1 MISLKNNSIK
11 RIAINLTK
19 DEQEMAKY
27 FISDYYTKLLL
38 NIAISFLNY
47 KKDCVRVV
55 MKKNDNK
62 VAYTDGNVINISYN
76 NDITNMFYDSRLK
89 DLSLKGL
96 LAHETAHILYTNFKI
111 LKELM
116 TSLSKG
122 KLYCASEITH
132 KNKDKMVEMLNK
144 NRIVKEAIMRTV
156 KYINNVFEDAYIEA
170 RLMKEFPHTT
180 AVKGIRLNNSK
191 YATTVDLSDS
201 ESNYETIMNYLY
213 FYLSAQKTTIPSC
226 TDEVK
231 ECINNCVEICKKYVF
246 SNSPKQRTIGSILVL
261 LEMWDF
267 FVEDLL
273 ASCPMID
280 DDELNDIDDLL
291 ELLSELLNN
300 MNTLETSEESN
311 SDSEGLANN
320 DSTEE
325 TSVNIDEF
333 RNEFCN
339 DTADT
344 SNESQN
350 DSSEDNSENG
360 SNDTDNSSD
369 ENITVNGENN
379 SKDNSQPIDFTDNI
393 DFDIEIKKYAK
404 DKAEEMTD
412 DLVANDLAVASK
424 YCDLGNIHKDIKL
437 QIVDVK
443 TDANSQYDYL
453 KALQQYN
460 ILSNAKKMSRKIE
473 SIIKAQNYDTT
484 FKNRQTGKKICTTS
498 LYRPD
503 KKFFINKQVEET
515 ISPLAVTL
523 LVDLSGSMEGSRLH
537 YAKLGAIQLVE
548 FCNRINVP
556 VSVYGHNSSGDTV
569 YIYNFFNFKS
579 SKSKKHSLMNMYAGG
594 GNRDGAAIRFCCEQL
609 DKREEKKMFVII
621 SDGQPAASGY
631 GGFKAESD
639 IHSIMKEYQ
648 KKGFIFVSASIGSD
662 RENIRRIYGEKN
674 VIDITD
680 LSVLPKTLVKVI
692 KNQIMY

>member
-1 MISLKNNSIK
+1 MKNNSIK

-122 KLYCASEITH
+122 KLYCESEITH

-201 ESNYETIMNYLY
+201 ESNYETIINYLY

-231 ECINNCVEICKKYVF
+231 DCINNCVEICKKYVF

-280 DDELNDIDDLL
+280 DDELNNIDDLL

-325 TSVNIDEF
+325 TSVDIDEF

-350 DSSEDNSENG
+350 DSSEDNSENERA
-360 SNDTDNSSD
+360 SD

-379 SKDNSQPIDFTDNI
+379 SNDNSQPIDFKDNI
-393 DFDIEIKKYAK
+393 DFDLEIKKYAK
-404 DKAEEMTD
+404 DKVDEMTD

-424 YCDLGNIHKDIKL
+424 YCDLGKIHNGIK
-437 QIVDVK
+437 IKIIDVPQYSS
-443 TDANSQYDYL
+443 SQYNYD

-460 ILSNAKKMSRKIE
+460 ILSNTKKMSRKIE
-473 SIIKAQNYDTT
+473 SIIKAQSYDTT

-537 YAKLGAIQLVE
+537 YAKLGAIQLLE

-556 VSVYGHNSSGDTV
+556 ISVYGHDSSGNTV
-569 YIYNFFNFKS
+569 NIYNFFNFNS
-579 SKSKKHSLMNMYAGG
+579 SKSKKYSLMNMKAGK

-631 GGFKAESD
+631 VGFKAEND

>member
-1 MISLKNNSIK
+1 MKNNSIK

-47 KKDCVRVV
+47 KKDCARVV
-55 MKKNDNK
+55 IKKNGSK
-62 VAYTDGNVINISYN
+62 VAYTDGNVINIIYN
-76 NDITNMFYDSRLK
+76 NDITNMFADSRLK

-96 LAHETAHILYTNFKI
+96 LAHETAHILYTNFKV

-122 KLYCASEITH
+122 KLYCDSEITH
-132 KNKDKMVEMLNK
+132 KNKDKMVEFLNK

-191 YATTVDLSDS
+191 YATTIDLSDS
-201 ESNYETIMNYLY
+201 ESNYETIINYLY
-213 FYLSAQKTTIPSC
+213 FYLSAQKTTMPSC

-246 SNSPKQRTIGSILVL
+246 SYSPKQRTLGSIMVL
-261 LEMWDF
+261 LEMWDYF
-267 FVEDLL
+267 EEDLL
-273 ASCPMID
+273 ASCPMVD
-280 DDELNDIDDLL
+280 DDELNNIDDLL

-325 TSVNIDEF
+325 TSVDIDEF

-350 DSSEDNSENG
+350 DSSEDNSENERA
-360 SNDTDNSSD
+360 SD

-379 SKDNSQPIDFTDNI
+379 SNDNSQPIDFKDNI
-393 DFDIEIKKYAK
+393 DFDLEIKKYAK
-404 DKAEEMTD
+404 DKVDEMTD

-424 YCDLGNIHKDIKL
+424 YCDLGKIHNGIK
-437 QIVDVK
+437 IKIIDVPQYSS
-443 TDANSQYDYL
+443 SQYNYD

-460 ILSNAKKMSRKIE
+460 ILSNTKKMSRKIE
-473 SIIKAQNYDTT
+473 SIIKAQSYDTT

-537 YAKLGAIQLVE
+537 YAKLGAIQILE

-556 VSVYGHNSSGDTV
+556 ISVYGHDSSGNTV
-569 YIYNFFNFKS
+569 NIYNFFNFNS
-579 SKSKKHSLMNMYAGG
+579 SKSKKYSLMNMKAGK

-631 GGFKAESD
+631 VGFKAEND